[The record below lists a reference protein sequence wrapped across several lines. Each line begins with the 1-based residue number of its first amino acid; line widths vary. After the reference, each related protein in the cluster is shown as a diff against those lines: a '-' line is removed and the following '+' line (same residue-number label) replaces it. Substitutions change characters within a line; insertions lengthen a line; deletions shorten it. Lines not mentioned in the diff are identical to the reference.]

1 MLEYNLRKHC
11 EKTKGVTITFKQV
24 DTDDDGIISH
34 EQLYVLVEKLNLKGD
49 VDAEELTQAVDPFNT
64 NVLTYSHL
72 LECMQKMAIFK

>member
-1 MLEYNLRKHC
+1 M
-11 EKTKGVTITFKQV
+11 TITFKQV
-24 DTDDDGIISH
+24 DIDEDGMINH

-49 VDAEELTQAVDPFNT
+49 VDADELTMAVDPMNT